1 MRALRL
7 RKAKGVHMSATLTIT
22 AKGQITLRKEILA
35 HLGARPG
42 DRLVVDMLGG
52 GKLQIKPKR
61 GRPAA
66 SIVGLLA
73 RPGQRHLSIE
83 EIKEETEGG
92 WAGER

>member
-1 MRALRL
+1 MN
-7 RKAKGVHMSATLTIT
+7 ATLSIT

-42 DRLVVDMLGG
+42 DRLVVEMLKGG
-52 GKLQIKPKR
+52 RLQIQPKR
-61 GRPAA
+61 GKPAE

-73 RPGQRHLSIE
+73 RPDRKRLSIG
-83 EIKEETEGG
+83 EIRDESTAG

>member
-1 MRALRL
+1 MI
-7 RKAKGVHMSATLTIT
+7 ATLTIT

-35 HLGARPG
+35 HLGAKPG
-42 DRLVVDMLGG
+42 DRLIVDLLQGG
-52 GKLQIKPKR
+52 RLCIQPKR

-73 RPGQRHLSIE
+73 RSNARPLSIG
-83 EIKEETEGG
+83 EINDEATAG

>member
-1 MRALRL
+1 MN
-7 RKAKGVHMSATLTIT
+7 ATLTIT

-42 DRLVVDMLGG
+42 DRLVVEMQNGG
-52 GKLQIKPKR
+52 RLQIQPKR
-61 GRPAA
+61 GNPAS

-73 RPGQRHLSIE
+73 RSDQKRLTIG
-83 EIKEETEGG
+83 EIRDESAAG